1 MFDYTNFGWD
11 LFIVVGKKKKS
22 IILFRNIFNYI
33 MYMQYTYLH
42 AKLYAKYMYAKKN
55 ISYVLLNTIVYEK
68 FHIVNINME
77 GRGLGYAFRVW

>member
-1 MFDYTNFGWD
+1 
-11 LFIVVGKKKKS
+11 
-22 IILFRNIFNYI
+22 